1 MQNKILREIRE
12 SCINCCIQ
20 YISNKRGAVLSF
32 DPNLLSILTG
42 TVALDDEATG
52 VRRSV
57 SKVIIHPGYDG
68 SWLPQGDVALIEVI
82 KYLHLSKINS

>member
-1 MQNKILREIRE
+1 MRT
-12 SCINCCIQ
+12 
-20 YISNKRGAVLSF
+20 VLSF

-42 TVALDDEATG
+42 TVALDDEISG

-68 SWLPQGDVALIEVI
+68 SWMPVGDVALLEV
-82 KYLHLSKINS
+82 LKIFALAENK